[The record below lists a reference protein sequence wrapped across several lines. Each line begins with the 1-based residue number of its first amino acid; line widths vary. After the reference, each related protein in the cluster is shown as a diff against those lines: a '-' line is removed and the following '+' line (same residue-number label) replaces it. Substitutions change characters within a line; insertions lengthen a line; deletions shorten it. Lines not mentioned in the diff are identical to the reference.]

1 MISNFD
7 LSPRGLLW
15 TVTEGRPGLFP
26 VLVLSV
32 LAVMAQPS
40 GIVQA
45 QIQDQTEIPTLEDP
59 CQTGPDLFR
68 AAQWPEARVA
78 LRSCLEQGNESV
90 EILLPLVVMAVRE
103 ERFSEGT
110 GYGGRAVEI
119 APNDPEARYW
129 YGRALLRE
137 NRIPETKEQWEKGLE
152 LSVNHLGILEGLARM
167 ALADDEPTKAY
178 QLLSQ
183 LQRQGVNDPW
193 LNRLMADIAAGKGL
207 WRQSLG
213 HLEQAMLQETPSLE
227 DFMTASELSILVG
240 DKQGAVDYCRRAV
253 ILEPGPVSYGGLGEA
268 FFAIEEIDSSLV
280 YLRLA
285 VEQAPEAPRY
295 RFNLAN
301 ALEIAGLVVEAD
313 IHFRAFLAMVP
324 DDPVGHFNYG
334 IHLDKLGR
342 SEEGLAEV
350 ALAVELNPD
359 MLTARVVMAQIL
371 EEMGRWDE
379 ALEVVVGL
387 NQIDE
392 ANTAELDA
400 WEQRIRSDRD
410 ASLSAI
416 GEGKIHLL
424 HMVLG
429 TQEIV
434 DIVTAEL
441 ATGTA
446 FTSLVVRYSTGG
458 AAARG
463 GDIGWINPE
472 DMVEP
477 MRSAIM
483 ELAVDETSP
492 SIEAGGLY
500 HIFKR
505 IP

>member
-1 MISNFD
+1 MILKFGF
-7 LSPRGLLW
+7 SPKGSLRTVIGGRRGL
-15 TVTEGRPGLFP
+15 FSA
-26 VLVLSV
+26 LVLSV
-32 LAVMAQPS
+32 LAVIAQPS
-40 GIVQA
+40 GIAQA
-45 QIQDQTEIPTLEDP
+45 QIQEETRIPTLEDP

-68 AAQWPEARVA
+68 AANFAEARVA
-78 LRSCLEQGNESV
+78 LRACLEQGNESV

-110 GYGGRAVEI
+110 GYGKRAVEI

-137 NRIPETKEQWEKGLE
+137 NRVPETKEQWEKGLE

-167 ALADDEPTKAY
+167 ALAEDEPTKAY

-183 LQRQGVNDPW
+183 LQRLGVNEPW

-207 WRQSLG
+207 WRQSLD
-213 HLEQAMLQETPSLE
+213 HLEQAMVQETPSLQ

-253 ILEPGPVSYGGLGEA
+253 ILEPGPQSYGGLGEA
-268 FFAIEEIDSSLV
+268 YFAIEEIDSSLV

-301 ALEIAGLVVEAD
+301 ALEVSGMVAEAD

-342 SEEGLAEV
+342 SEEALAEV
-350 ALAVELNPD
+350 SRAVELNPD

-379 ALEVVVGL
+379 ALAVVVGL
-387 NQIDE
+387 NAIDE
-392 ANTAELDA
+392 ANTAELNA
-400 WEQRIRSDRD
+400 WEERIRRDRD
-410 ASLSAI
+410 SAMAAI

-429 TQEIV
+429 TKEIL
-434 DIVTAEL
+434 DIVTVEL
-441 ATGTA
+441 AAGTA
-446 FTSLVVRYSTGG
+446 FTSLVVRYSSGG

-477 MRSAIM
+477 MKSVIR
-483 ELAVDETSP
+483 ELALNETSP
-492 SIEAGGLY
+492 PVEAEGLY